1 MYQHATNCF
10 IFTATYEYRTGRN
23 YCFQTLIFLKEVFVP
38 VNNATYM
45 GQCWVVI
52 YHKRGDL
59 FTLILSIRF
68 NTIQIFTVGNITKFI
83 ESIINYFT
91 VIASS

>member
-1 MYQHATNCF
+1 M
-10 IFTATYEYRTGRN
+10 
-23 YCFQTLIFLKEVFVP
+23 P

-52 YHKRGDL
+52 HHKRGDP

-68 NTIQIFTVGNITKFI
+68 NTIQIFTVSNALYIADSTHKEQVNIYDIKDDNCF
-83 ESIINYFT
+83 
-91 VIASS
+91 VLSS

>member
-1 MYQHATNCF
+1 MP
-10 IFTATYEYRTGRN
+10 
-23 YCFQTLIFLKEVFVP
+23 L
-38 VNNATYM
+38 NNTTYM
-45 GQCWVVI
+45 GQCWVVVH
-52 YHKRGDL
+52 HKRGDP
-59 FTLILSIRF
+59 FTLILSIMF

>member
-1 MYQHATNCF
+1 M
-10 IFTATYEYRTGRN
+10 
-23 YCFQTLIFLKEVFVP
+23 P

-52 YHKRGDL
+52 HHKRGDP

-68 NTIQIFTVGNITKFI
+68 YTIQIFMVGNITKLI
-83 ESIINYFT
+83 EIGVFT
-91 VIASS
+91 VILPNSPGYPKRNILYNMLFVAGCRN

>member
-1 MYQHATNCF
+1 M
-10 IFTATYEYRTGRN
+10 
-23 YCFQTLIFLKEVFVP
+23 P
-38 VNNATYM
+38 VINATYM
-45 GQCWVVI
+45 GQCWVGI
-52 YHKRGDL
+52 HHKRDDP

-83 ESIINYFT
+83 ERIINYFR